1 MRTWLCGLLLAGAC
15 CCFSQND
22 SGWKN
27 GKGDCMIT
35 NRIPGGNIRVVSV
48 MGRNIELD
56 VEMRD
61 SAGDWFY
68 WCFKA
73 VFPEKGVYRFHF
85 VRDNKVGTR
94 GPAFSLDG
102 GRSWR
107 WLSRERWTNAR
118 GFEYECPEVGQE
130 VIFCMGMQYLQR
142 DFESFL
148 REFERNPFLRPGTL
162 CRSRKGRN
170 VELVT
175 IREGAPEHAVLL
187 TSRHHAGEMMATH
200 AMEGFL
206 RAVLADSEFGREFRK
221 YAVLYAVPF
230 TDKDG
235 VEDGDQGK
243 NRIPHDYARD
253 YQEPGLYPETVAL
266 RKLIVEKKTDFV
278 LDLHCPW
285 IFGDWNEVTYMVGTG
300 NEKMDHA
307 MDRFADLLESVRV
320 PEAPYFKKNNIP
332 FGTSWNTGK
341 NYTQGKTI
349 KHFAAEL
356 PFVSCAQTIEI
367 PFANFGE
374 VTVDRKAMLLYGES
388 IAHAVLLYLKKGK
401 TE

>member
-1 MRTWLCGLLLAGAC
+1 
-15 CCFSQND
+15 
-22 SGWKN
+22 
-27 GKGDCMIT
+27 MIT
-35 NRIPGGNIRVVSV
+35 NKIPGGNIQVVSV
-48 MGRNIELD
+48 EGHRIELD

-61 SAGDWFY
+61 SSGDWFY

-73 VFPEKGVYRFHF
+73 VFPEKGIYRFHF
-85 VRDNKVGTR
+85 ARDNKVGTR
-94 GPAFSLDG
+94 GPAFSLDD

-107 WLSRERWTNAR
+107 WLCRERWTDDR
-118 GFEYECPEVGQE
+118 SFEYDCPEAGEQ

-142 DFESFL
+142 DFEAFL
-148 REFERNPFLRPGTL
+148 REFEGNSFLRTGTL

-175 IREGAPEHAVLL
+175 IREGSPKHAVLL

-206 RAVLADSEFGREFRK
+206 RAVLADSDFGRAFRQC
-221 YAVLYAVPF
+221 AALYAVPF
-230 TDKDG
+230 VDKDG

-253 YQEPGLYPETVAL
+253 YQDPALYPETVAL
-266 RKLIVEKKTDFV
+266 RKLIFEKKTDFV

-285 IFGDWNEVTYMVGTG
+285 IFGEFNEETYMVGTG
-300 NEKMDHA
+300 NEKMDRA
-307 MDRFADLLESVRV
+307 MDHFADLLESVRV
-320 PEAPYFKKNNIP
+320 PEAPYFRKNNIP
-332 FGTSWNTGK
+332 FGTSWNTEK

-367 PFANFGE
+367 PFANFGDI
-374 VTVDRKAMLLYGES
+374 TVDRGAMLHYGEA
-388 IAHAVLLYLKKGK
+388 IARAVLLYFKSGSAK
-401 TE
+401 